1 MGAAK
6 TRGGLAFVALA
17 LALVVLVILAITFRG
32 LWFIALPLALVAL
45 ALAVLSGAGK
55 PRGLSLV
62 AGYVA
67 LLLALVALTGSALA
81 AAADLSIG
89 RDYDVYEDSS
99 LSDQPDLPPR

>member
-17 LALVVLVILAITFRG
+17 LAVVALVILVLTFRG
-32 LWFIALPLALVAL
+32 LWFVALPLALVAL
-45 ALAVLSGAGK
+45 VLAVRGGSGPAVVSY
-55 PRGLSLV
+55 L
-62 AGYVA
+62 A
-67 LLLALVALTGSALA
+67 LLLALIAFTGSALA

-99 LSDQPDLPPR
+99 LSDQPDVPPR